1 MPLLYKLG
9 TWTLLLLLVAFFAL
23 MVPYGTTVT
32 VASDACPLMEER
44 LLLLASEG
52 GGLEDTQRAGLRRL
66 LTYWMFNQG
75 ATAATGGVS
84 QLMGYNLVQVRARLG
99 CSASV
104 GVSVH
109 VGAAHRVRRLYP
121 SFAGRCHEG
130 AVSQQ
135 MQTFIAIPALTF
147 EELSS
152 SWVHKEQQ
160 LDHKGGVLFSQSIV
174 AVDDTLNLSSRVQ
187 GCALRYR

>member
-52 GGLEDTQRAGLRRL
+52 GSLEDRQRAGLRRL

-99 CSASV
+99 WLQYLRGCLSACWGSSPRPQAV
-104 GVSVH
+104 TTLRRAVS
-109 VGAAHRVRRLYP
+109 R
-121 SFAGRCHEG
+121 GRCLPTNADIHCY
-130 AVSQQ
+130 
-135 MQTFIAIPALTF
+135 T
-147 EELSS
+147 
-152 SWVHKEQQ
+152 
-160 LDHKGGVLFSQSIV
+160 GVEI
-174 AVDDTLNLSSRVQ
+174 
-187 GCALRYR
+187 